1 MRRRDKAGGKAVK
14 TQRRKALKRRNKIA
28 RRRKP
33 STADATECIA
43 LLTSERDEA
52 LEQQAATSEVLK
64 VIGSSPGDLEP
75 VFNTMLANATRI
87 CEANIG
93 ILFRYEDGAY
103 TAMATLGV
111 TPAYAEY
118 LNRGAIRPGPTT
130 GLGRVASSKQP
141 AHIIDTQAEGA
152 YADRE
157 PLRVATAELGGAR
170 TLLNVPMLKEG
181 VLVGA
186 IGIYRQEV
194 RAFTDKQI
202 ELVTNFAAQA
212 VIAIEN
218 ARLLSELRES
228 LQQQTATADVLKVI
242 SSSPGELEPVFGAL
256 LENAT
261 RICEARFANLSLY
274 NGETFQNVALHN
286 PPDGYTERGLREVI
300 RPHAESGLAYV
311 VRTKQIAHIDDIRAQ
326 PPYREG
332 DPAVVGLADVAGART
347 LLIVPMLKENTL
359 VGTIAIYR
367 QEVRIFTDKQIE
379 LVRNFAAQAVIAIE
393 NTRLL
398 NELRELL
405 QQQTATAEVLQ
416 VISKSPGQLQP
427 VFQIMLQNAVVICE
441 AKFGT
446 LYRYDGKAFY
456 RSAGHGTPAAL
467 NEIQS
472 KVGLFLPESGTLLD
486 RVLQTRKVAQ
496 SPDYQAEAALGL
508 SAKYGG
514 ARSTTAVPM
523 LKDNELIGVIV
534 IYRQEVLPFTD
545 KQIELVQN
553 FAAQGV
559 IAIENARLLNELRS
573 RTHELATSLE
583 NLRTTQDRLVQTQK
597 LASLGQLTAGIA
609 HEIKNPLNFVNNF
622 SGVSA
627 ELVGELQEAL
637 KDSSLNE
644 KRRGEVAE
652 LMDTLR
658 SNLDKVVQHGQRADA
673 IVKNML
679 LHSHQGSGEHRP
691 VAINAIV
698 EESLKL
704 AYHGAR
710 AEKQN
715 FNIMVEQSFDPVA
728 GEADIFPHEIT
739 RVLLNLISNGVYATR
754 GKTPPDGEIYK
765 PTLTASTKDLGDR
778 VEIRIR
784 DNGIGIQPDVKEKMF
799 NPFFTTK
806 PAGEG
811 TGLGLSISHDIIVKQ
826 HGGSI
831 EVDTQPGEFT
841 EVRIILPR
849 TAASS

>member
-1 MRRRDKAGGKAVK
+1 MPRPERGGAMRRRDKAGGKAVK

-286 PPDGYTERGLREVI
+286 KAEGYTERGLREVI
-300 RPHAESGLAYV
+300 RPHADSGLAYV

-332 DPAVVGLADVAGART
+332 DPAVVGLADLAGART

-467 NEIQS
+467 NEIQN

-609 HEIKNPLNFVNNF
+609 HEIKNSLNFVNNF
-622 SGVSA
+622 SGVS
-627 ELVGELQEAL
+627 
-637 KDSSLNE
+637 
-644 KRRGEVAE
+644 
-652 LMDTLR
+652 
-658 SNLDKVVQHGQRADA
+658 
-673 IVKNML
+673 
-679 LHSHQGSGEHRP
+679 
-691 VAINAIV
+691 
-698 EESLKL
+698 
-704 AYHGAR
+704 
-710 AEKQN
+710 
-715 FNIMVEQSFDPVA
+715 
-728 GEADIFPHEIT
+728 
-739 RVLLNLISNGVYATR
+739 
-754 GKTPPDGEIYK
+754 
-765 PTLTASTKDLGDR
+765 
-778 VEIRIR
+778 
-784 DNGIGIQPDVKEKMF
+784 
-799 NPFFTTK
+799 
-806 PAGEG
+806 
-811 TGLGLSISHDIIVKQ
+811 
-826 HGGSI
+826 
-831 EVDTQPGEFT
+831 
-841 EVRIILPR
+841 
-849 TAASS
+849 

>member
-1 MRRRDKAGGKAVK
+1 
-14 TQRRKALKRRNKIA
+14 
-28 RRRKP
+28 
-33 STADATECIA
+33 
-43 LLTSERDEA
+43 
-52 LEQQAATSEVLK
+52 
-64 VIGSSPGDLEP
+64 
-75 VFNTMLANATRI
+75 
-87 CEANIG
+87 
-93 ILFRYEDGAY
+93 LFRYEDGAY

-300 RPHAESGLAYV
+300 RPHADSGLAYV

-332 DPAVVGLADVAGART
+332 DPAVVGLADLAGART

-728 GEADIFPHEIT
+728 GEADIFPQEIT

>member
-300 RPHAESGLAYV
+300 RPHADSGLAYV

-332 DPAVVGLADVAGART
+332 DPAVVGLADLAGART

-416 VISKSPGQLQP
+416 VISKSPGQLEP

-728 GEADIFPHEIT
+728 GEADIFPQEIT

>member
-1 MRRRDKAGGKAVK
+1 
-14 TQRRKALKRRNKIA
+14 
-28 RRRKP
+28 
-33 STADATECIA
+33 
-43 LLTSERDEA
+43 
-52 LEQQAATSEVLK
+52 
-64 VIGSSPGDLEP
+64 
-75 VFNTMLANATRI
+75 
-87 CEANIG
+87 
-93 ILFRYEDGAY
+93 
-103 TAMATLGV
+103 
-111 TPAYAEY
+111 
-118 LNRGAIRPGPTT
+118 
-130 GLGRVASSKQP
+130 
-141 AHIIDTQAEGA
+141 
-152 YADRE
+152 
-157 PLRVATAELGGAR
+157 
-170 TLLNVPMLKEG
+170 
-181 VLVGA
+181 
-186 IGIYRQEV
+186 
-194 RAFTDKQI
+194 
-202 ELVTNFAAQA
+202 
-212 VIAIEN
+212 
-218 ARLLSELRES
+218 
-228 LQQQTATADVLKVI
+228 
-242 SSSPGELEPVFGAL
+242 
-256 LENAT
+256 
-261 RICEARFANLSLY
+261 
-274 NGETFQNVALHN
+274 
-286 PPDGYTERGLREVI
+286 
-300 RPHAESGLAYV
+300 
-311 VRTKQIAHIDDIRAQ
+311 
-326 PPYREG
+326 
-332 DPAVVGLADVAGART
+332 
-347 LLIVPMLKENTL
+347 
-359 VGTIAIYR
+359 
-367 QEVRIFTDKQIE
+367 
-379 LVRNFAAQAVIAIE
+379 
-393 NTRLL
+393 
-398 NELRELL
+398 
-405 QQQTATAEVLQ
+405 
-416 VISKSPGQLQP
+416 
-427 VFQIMLQNAVVICE
+427 
-441 AKFGT
+441 
-446 LYRYDGKAFY
+446 
-456 RSAGHGTPAAL
+456 
-467 NEIQS
+467 
-472 KVGLFLPESGTLLD
+472 
-486 RVLQTRKVAQ
+486 VAQ

-728 GEADIFPHEIT
+728 GEADIFPQEIT

>member
-300 RPHAESGLAYV
+300 RPHADSGLAYV

-332 DPAVVGLADVAGART
+332 DPAVVGLADLAGART

-472 KVGLFLPESGTLLD
+472 KVGLFLPELGTFLD

-637 KDSSLNE
+637 KELE
-644 KRRGEVAE
+644 PERKEARRG
-652 LMDTLR
+652 R
-658 SNLDKVVQHGQRADA
+658 
-673 IVKNML
+673 
-679 LHSHQGSGEHRP
+679 
-691 VAINAIV
+691 
-698 EESLKL
+698 
-704 AYHGAR
+704 
-710 AEKQN
+710 
-715 FNIMVEQSFDPVA
+715 
-728 GEADIFPHEIT
+728 
-739 RVLLNLISNGVYATR
+739 
-754 GKTPPDGEIYK
+754 
-765 PTLTASTKDLGDR
+765 
-778 VEIRIR
+778 
-784 DNGIGIQPDVKEKMF
+784 
-799 NPFFTTK
+799 
-806 PAGEG
+806 
-811 TGLGLSISHDIIVKQ
+811 
-826 HGGSI
+826 
-831 EVDTQPGEFT
+831 
-841 EVRIILPR
+841 
-849 TAASS
+849 